1 MAFPFYSIELQRGR
15 ERNRSPM
22 KTALNKKVEMN
33 CIRSIHGKEFLCHC
47 LSGSA
52 LRGAAMQSC
61 VLLAGTSLLTN
72 PILPQRTPDRHK
84 AKILGWADIPS
95 HGLWMQSLYHT
106 PKPSPL
112 PSSPPI
118 SCWTSYWLN
127 PVRSQITRK
136 PRQALQKNQPPEAR
150 TEWKG

>member
-1 MAFPFYSIELQRGR
+1 MAFPFYSVELQRGR

-22 KTALNKKVEMN
+22 KTTLNKKVKMN
-33 CIRSIHGKEFLCHC
+33 CIRPIHGKEFLCHC

-52 LRGAAMQSC
+52 LHGAAMQSC

-84 AKILGWADIPS
+84 EKILGWADIPS

-106 PKPSPL
+106 PKPTPL
-112 PSSPPI
+112 PSNLLLDLPLAEP
-118 SCWTSYWLN
+118 
-127 PVRSQITRK
+127 SQK
-136 PRQALQKNQPPEAR
+136 PDNKETQASTPEKAAS
-150 TEWKG
+150 